1 MSTLPFKL
9 CGKSKEVDLF
19 KYGFITVF
27 AITGLVYL
35 VTGNIYQTLNATCAG
50 ALITMVG
57 LICIR
62 YKTKEYIAKNKIV
75 NLLIYALLGLITGIL
90 LVAMFSPASAL
101 SVDVLQD
108 GKYTQLNITGEPPFD
123 IYTDT
128 GVNRY
133 TWSNVVVMELDEGRT
148 NQLTIIDGLNNTV
161 TTTVDVPVITVDI
174 VISIFV
180 IVAALFSLLGIR
192 YPMFILPAM
201 AFSLIWFAY
210 MTKNPYLD
218 EMQTILHS
226 LIAICPFLAMAYW
239 GINK

>member
-1 MSTLPFKL
+1 MTTLTLKV
-9 CGKSKEVDLF
+9 CGKSSEVDLF

-27 AITGLVYL
+27 AITGIVYL
-35 VTGNIYQTLNATCAG
+35 ITGDVYQTANAACAG

-62 YKTKEYIAKNKIV
+62 YKTKEYITQNKIV
-75 NLLIYALLGLITGIL
+75 NLLIYALLGLVTGIL
-90 LVAMFSPASAL
+90 LSAMFTPATAL
-101 SVDVLQD
+101 SVDVIQD
-108 GKYTQLNITGEPPFD
+108 GKYTQLNITGQPPFD
-123 IYTDT
+123 IYADA
-128 GVNRY
+128 GYNRH
-133 TWSNVVVMELDEGRT
+133 TWSNVVIMELDEGRT
-148 NQLTIIDGLNNTV
+148 NQLTIIDGLNDTV
-161 TTTVDVPVITVDI
+161 TTTVDVPVVSVDI

-192 YPMFILPAM
+192 YPLFILPAM

-210 MTKNPYLD
+210 MTKNPCLD

-239 GINK
+239 GLNK